1 MRDFTVRPDD
11 TLLLLIDLQERMLPS
26 MANSNVVC
34 KNSKVLL
41 EAAKAFE
48 MPVLYTEQYPKG
60 LGATVSELKE
70 TLDAVHAVCSDK
82 TAFNAI
88 TPSIEAA
95 LSDAPLSA
103 RKKVIVTGIE
113 AHICVFQTVRTLLER
128 GYEVFIPVDAISSRD
143 EKNKETARRLFIEM
157 GAVVTCTE
165 SLLFDLLRD
174 SKNPHF
180 KALQALIK

>member
-60 LGATVSELKE
+60 LAPRFLNSKKPWMPFML
-70 TLDAVHAVCSDK
+70 
-82 TAFNAI
+82 
-88 TPSIEAA
+88 SI
-95 LSDAPLSA
+95 
-103 RKKVIVTGIE
+103 RIK
-113 AHICVFQTVRTLLER
+113 
-128 GYEVFIPVDAISSRD
+128 
-143 EKNKETARRLFIEM
+143 RRLM
-157 GAVVTCTE
+157 P
-165 SLLFDLLRD
+165 LPLLLRPLLAMPLFPRVKK
-174 SKNPHF
+174 SS
-180 KALQALIK
+180 